1 MIRVGSG
8 YDSHR
13 FAEDRPLILGG
24 VHIPDHAGLTGHSD
38 GDALAHAITD
48 ALLGAVGAGDIG
60 KHFPP
65 DRDEWEGADSI
76 DLLARAA
83 HIVADLGWR
92 AVNVDATV
100 VCERPKIGPWSDA
113 MRDRLAGALGVSP
126 ADVSVKG
133 KTNERMGWIGA
144 GEGIAV
150 HAVALVERTG

>member
-13 FAEDRPLILGG
+13 FADDRPLILGG
-24 VHIPDHAGLTGHSD
+24 VHIPDHPGLTGHSD

-48 ALLGAVGAGDIG
+48 AVLGAVGAGDIG

-83 HIVADLGWR
+83 QVVSGLGWR

-100 VCERPKIGPWSDA
+100 VCERPKIGPWTEA
-113 MRDRLAGALGVSP
+113 MRERLAGALGVSP
-126 ADVSVKG
+126 GDISVKG

-150 HAVALVERTG
+150 HVVALVERTG